1 MPDVEIPVFNPSA
14 RRQEVEREGGGEGE
28 RGKKEGR
35 KRGKGKGK
43 RRKEKLNFPKATML
57 GMLLGKEGQ
66 LQLSIMVSSH

>member
-14 RRQEVEREGGGEGE
+14 RRQEVERERGGGG

>member
-14 RRQEVEREGGGEGE
+14 RRQEVER
-28 RGKKEGR
+28 
-35 KRGKGKGK
+35 GKGK

>member
-14 RRQEVEREGGGEGE
+14 RRQEVERE
-28 RGKKEGR
+28 
-35 KRGKGKGK
+35 KGKGK

>member
-14 RRQEVEREGGGEGE
+14 RRQEVERERE
-28 RGKKEGR
+28 
-35 KRGKGKGK
+35 KGKGK

>member
-14 RRQEVEREGGGEGE
+14 RRQEVEREE
-28 RGKKEGR
+28 
-35 KRGKGKGK
+35 

>member
-14 RRQEVEREGGGEGE
+14 RRQ
-28 RGKKEGR
+28 KEGR